1 MKAINNITAGL
12 AGAVVLNILH
22 ESAKR
27 LFANAPR
34 VDLVGEE
41 ALSGILKSAGA
52 EPPKGNA
59 LYAATLAAD
68 VASNALYYSF
78 IGKGKKENLLL
89 RGAGIGLAAGI
100 GALTLTKPLGLNDAP
115 VNRTNT
121 TKALTVAWYLIGGLV
136 TALVMKEIDK

>member
-1 MKAINNITAGL
+1 MKAINNISAGL

-27 LFANAPR
+27 FFPNAPR

-41 ALSGILKSAGA
+41 ALSDILESAGT

-59 LYAATLAAD
+59 LYVATLAAD
-68 VASNALYYSF
+68 VVSNALYYSL
-78 IGKGKKENLLL
+78 IGEGKKENVLL

-136 TALVMKEIDK
+136 TALVIKGTNR

>member
-12 AGAVVLNILH
+12 AGAIVLNILH

-27 LFANAPR
+27 LFADAPR

-41 ALSGILKSAGA
+41 ALSDILKSAGA

-78 IGKGKKENLLL
+78 IGIGKKENLLL
-89 RGAGIGLAAGI
+89 RGAGIGFAAGI
-100 GALTLTKPLGLNDAP
+100 GALTLTKPLGLNDEP

>member
-27 LFANAPR
+27 FFPNAPR

-41 ALSGILKSAGA
+41 ALTGILESAGV
-52 EPPKGNA
+52 EPPQGNA
-59 LYAATLAAD
+59 LYAATLASD
-68 VASNALYYSF
+68 VVSNALYYSL
-78 IGKGKKENLLL
+78 IGQGKKKNVLL

-121 TKALTVAWYLIGGLV
+121 TKVLTVAWYLIGGLV
-136 TALVMKEIDK
+136 TASILKSKNQ

>member
-1 MKAINNITAGL
+1 MKAINNISAGL

-27 LFANAPR
+27 FFPNAPR

-41 ALSGILKSAGA
+41 ALSGILESAGI

-68 VASNALYYSF
+68 VVSNALYYSL
-78 IGKGKKENLLL
+78 IGAGKKENVLL

-121 TKALTVAWYLIGGLV
+121 TKALTVAWYLVGGLV
-136 TALVMKEIDK
+136 TALVIKGTNK

>member
-1 MKAINNITAGL
+1 MKAINNISAGL

-27 LFANAPR
+27 FFPNAPR

-41 ALSGILKSAGA
+41 ALSDILESAGI

-59 LYAATLAAD
+59 LYVATLAAD
-68 VASNALYYSF
+68 VVSNALYYSL
-78 IGKGKKENLLL
+78 IGEGKKENVLL

-136 TALVMKEIDK
+136 TALVIKGTNR

>member
-12 AGAVVLNILH
+12 AGAVVLNVLH

-27 LFANAPR
+27 FFPNAPR

-41 ALSGILKSAGA
+41 ALTDILESAGI

-68 VASNALYYSF
+68 IASNALYYSF
-78 IGKGKKENLLL
+78 IGKGKKENVLL

-121 TKALTVAWYLIGGLV
+121 TKALTVAWYLVGGLV
-136 TALVMKEIDK
+136 TALIIKNTDK